1 MIKLWKCCMSDEDG
15 SATAF
20 VMQWRWP
27 IKYRHRHYSQLSVTF
42 SWLTTRKTAFSRPWN
57 GSRATLTG
65 NSPVTVRT
73 QHRAFLETTVGH
85 FVDHWPLQ
93 QWSRSAHLVKTRA
106 RRPEATTP
114 RWMKC
119 NIRNAPI
126 QSALVDVVHRC
137 AVLWLCF
144 QVKLLMSDGSPPEV
158 LSLLNALNALS
169 RPDTTGLLN

>member
-1 MIKLWKCCMSDEDG
+1 MPSLQFPRMHPKQKVKQNTHVEWKLTEKKGYLLMIKLWKCCMSDEDG

-57 GSRATLTG
+57 RSRATLTG

-93 QWSRSAHLVKTRA
+93 QWSRSAHLVKQELEGQKPRPLDEWNA
-106 RRPEATTP
+106 IFEMLQFNRR
-114 RWMKC
+114 
-119 NIRNAPI
+119 
-126 QSALVDVVHRC
+126 
-137 AVLWLCF
+137 
-144 QVKLLMSDGSPPEV
+144 
-158 LSLLNALNALS
+158 
-169 RPDTTGLLN
+169 